1 MGRLYSEDE
10 VCYMV
15 EVMAQAHSARIV
27 MLLLLSAAFI
37 LARVVSLMLGPLL
50 VDLAR
55 EFDTSVAVTG
65 QLAAATFIAW
75 GVVAPL
81 VGPVSDTYGRRVVAL
96 SGILLMAVG
105 LLGSA
110 LAWDFTSL
118 LVFRILSGAG
128 AAMIPPNSMA
138 AIADHFPP
146 AQRGKAVGLLFSS
159 SWIGVVVGV
168 PLVAIA
174 AGLGGWQAPFYGV
187 GGLSL
192 LVWVL
197 LWKWLPRTPRQPGA
211 SLAFLNRFREA
222 GSKESW
228 YVLGANMLQQ
238 TAFFGLVS
246 YLPAYLIQTY
256 GLSVQETAL
265 PLAVMGAGALAGS
278 MAGGFVAG
286 RPQRLAFT
294 SLILVSCGVG
304 SGVVFNLVLSQW
316 TTVGI
321 AVAVITF
328 LALPLPVLMTLM
340 MELAGRSKATATG
353 MFSASNQLGGVG
365 GSSLGGL
372 VLSLGGFPLVGVLCM
387 GAALVGAA
395 VVRVS
400 VRNPAEFTQQIVSQR
415 ARSTAD

>member
-1 MGRLYSEDE
+1 
-10 VCYMV
+10 MV
-15 EVMAQAHSARIV
+15 EVKAQPYSSRIV
-27 MLLLLSAAFI
+27 LMLLLGAAI
-37 LARVVSLMLGPLL
+37 VLARTVSLMLAPLL

-75 GVVAPL
+75 GIVAPL

-96 SGILLMAVG
+96 SGMLLMALG

-110 LAWDFTSL
+110 LAWDFPSL

-146 AQRGKAVGLLFSS
+146 EQRGKAVGWLFSS
-159 SWIGVVVGV
+159 SWIAVVVGV
-168 PLVAIA
+168 PLVALS
-174 AGLGGWQAPFYGV
+174 AGLGGWQVPFYVV

-197 LWKWLPRTPRQPGA
+197 LWKWLPRSPRQTGA
-211 SLAFLNRFREA
+211 SLAFLSRFREVS
-222 GSKESW
+222 SKESW
-228 YVLGANMLQQ
+228 YVLGANVLQQ
-238 TAFFGLVS
+238 TTFFGLVG

-256 GLSVQETAL
+256 GLRIEETAL
-265 PLAVMGAGALAGS
+265 PLAVLGAGAMTGS
-278 MAGGFVAG
+278 MAGGFVAV
-286 RPQRLAFT
+286 RPQRLVLT
-294 SLILVSCGVG
+294 SLILVACGLG
-304 SGVVFNLVLSQW
+304 TGVAFNLVVSQW

-321 AVAVITF
+321 AVAVTCL

-340 MELAGRSKATATG
+340 MELAGGSKATATG
-353 MFSASNQLGGVG
+353 MFGASNQLGGVG

-372 VLSLGGFPLVGVLCM
+372 VLSLGGFPLVGVFCM
-387 GAALVGAA
+387 TAALLGATM
-395 VVRVS
+395 VRVK
-400 VRNPAEFTQQIVSQR
+400 VRNSAEFNQQVVSQR
-415 ARSTAD
+415 GRGMAG

>member
-1 MGRLYSEDE
+1 
-10 VCYMV
+10 MV
-15 EVMAQAHSARIV
+15 EVKAQPYSSRIV
-27 MLLLLSAAFI
+27 LMLLLGAAI
-37 LARVVSLMLGPLL
+37 VLARTVSLMLAPLL

-75 GVVAPL
+75 GIVAPL

-96 SGILLMAVG
+96 SGMLLMALG

-110 LAWDFTSL
+110 LAWDFPSL

-146 AQRGKAVGLLFSS
+146 EQRGKAVGWLFSS
-159 SWIGVVVGV
+159 SWVGVVVGV
-168 PLVAIA
+168 PLVALS
-174 AGLGGWQAPFYGV
+174 AGLGSWQVPFYWV

-197 LWKWLPRTPRQPGA
+197 LWKWLPRSPRQTGA
-211 SLAFLNRFREA
+211 SLAFLSRFREVS
-222 GSKESW
+222 SKESW
-228 YVLGANMLQQ
+228 YVLGANVLQQ
-238 TAFFGLVS
+238 TTFFGLVG

-256 GLSVQETAL
+256 GLRIEETAL
-265 PLAVMGAGALAGS
+265 PLAVLGAGAMAGS
-278 MAGGFVAG
+278 MAGGFVAV
-286 RPQRLAFT
+286 RPQRLVLT
-294 SLILVSCGVG
+294 SLILVTCGLG
-304 SGVVFNLVLSQW
+304 TGVAFNLVVSQW

-321 AVAVITF
+321 AVAVTCL

-340 MELAGRSKATATG
+340 MELAGGSKATATG
-353 MFSASNQLGGVG
+353 MFGASNQLGGVG

-372 VLSLGGFPLVGVLCM
+372 VLSLGGFPLVGVFCM
-387 GAALVGAA
+387 AAALLGATM
-395 VVRVS
+395 VRVK
-400 VRNPAEFTQQIVSQR
+400 VRNSAEFNQQVVSQR
-415 ARSTAD
+415 GRGVAG

>member
-1 MGRLYSEDE
+1 
-10 VCYMV
+10 MV
-15 EVMAQAHSARIV
+15 EVKAQPYSSRIV
-27 MLLLLSAAFI
+27 LMLLLGAAI
-37 LARVVSLMLGPLL
+37 VLARTVSLMLAPLL

-75 GVVAPL
+75 GIVAPL

-96 SGILLMAVG
+96 SGMLLMALG

-110 LAWDFTSL
+110 LAWDFPSL

-146 AQRGKAVGLLFSS
+146 EQRGKAVGWLFSS
-159 SWIGVVVGV
+159 SWVGVVVGV
-168 PLVAIA
+168 PLVALS
-174 AGLGGWQAPFYGV
+174 AGLGGWQVPFYVV

-197 LWKWLPRTPRQPGA
+197 LWKWLPRSPRQTGA
-211 SLAFLNRFREA
+211 SLAFLSRFREVS
-222 GSKESW
+222 SKESW
-228 YVLGANMLQQ
+228 YVLGANVLQQ
-238 TAFFGLVS
+238 TTFFGLVG

-256 GLSVQETAL
+256 GLRIEETAL
-265 PLAVMGAGALAGS
+265 PLAVLGAGAMAGS
-278 MAGGFVAG
+278 MAGGFVAV
-286 RPQRLAFT
+286 RPQRLVLT
-294 SLILVSCGVG
+294 SLILVACGLG
-304 SGVVFNLVLSQW
+304 TGVAFNLVVSQW

-321 AVAVITF
+321 AVAVTCL

-340 MELAGRSKATATG
+340 MELAGGSKATATG
-353 MFSASNQLGGVG
+353 MFGASNQLGGVG

-372 VLSLGGFPLVGVLCM
+372 VLSLGGFPLVGVFCM
-387 GAALVGAA
+387 TAALLGATM
-395 VVRVS
+395 VRVK
-400 VRNPAEFTQQIVSQR
+400 VRNSAEFNQQVVSQR
-415 ARSTAD
+415 GRGMAG

>member
-1 MGRLYSEDE
+1 
-10 VCYMV
+10 MV
-15 EVMAQAHSARIV
+15 EVKAQPYSSRIV
-27 MLLLLSAAFI
+27 LMLLLGAAI
-37 LARVVSLMLGPLL
+37 VLARTVSLMLAPLL

-75 GVVAPL
+75 GIVAPL

-96 SGILLMAVG
+96 SGMLLMALG

-110 LAWDFTSL
+110 LAWDFPSL

-146 AQRGKAVGLLFSS
+146 EQRGKAVGWLFSS
-159 SWIGVVVGV
+159 SWVGVVVGV
-168 PLVAIA
+168 PLVALS
-174 AGLGGWQAPFYGV
+174 AGLGSWQVPFYWV

-197 LWKWLPRTPRQPGA
+197 LWKWLPRSPRQTGA
-211 SLAFLNRFREA
+211 SLAFLSRFREVS
-222 GSKESW
+222 SKESW
-228 YVLGANMLQQ
+228 YVLGANVLQQ
-238 TAFFGLVS
+238 TTFFGLVG

-256 GLSVQETAL
+256 GLRIEETAL
-265 PLAVMGAGALAGS
+265 PLAVLGAGAMAGS
-278 MAGGFVAG
+278 MAGGFVAV
-286 RPQRLAFT
+286 RPQRLVLT
-294 SLILVSCGVG
+294 SLILVACGLG
-304 SGVVFNLVLSQW
+304 TGVAFNLVVSQW

-321 AVAVITF
+321 AVAVTCL

-340 MELAGRSKATATG
+340 MELAGGSKATATG
-353 MFSASNQLGGVG
+353 MFGASNQLGGVG

-372 VLSLGGFPLVGVLCM
+372 VLSLGGFPLVGVFCM
-387 GAALVGAA
+387 AAALLGATM
-395 VVRVS
+395 VRVK
-400 VRNPAEFTQQIVSQR
+400 VRNSAEFNQQVVSQTGR
-415 ARSTAD
+415 GVAG

>member
-1 MGRLYSEDE
+1 
-10 VCYMV
+10 
-15 EVMAQAHSARIV
+15 MAQAHSARIV
-27 MLLLLSAAFI
+27 VMLLLPAAVM
-37 LARVVSLMLGPLL
+37 LARTVSLMLGPLL

-55 EFDTSVAVTG
+55 EFDTSVAITG

-75 GVVAPL
+75 GITAPL
-81 VGPVSDTYGRRVVAL
+81 VGPVSDTYGRRIVAL
-96 SGILLMAVG
+96 SGLLLMALG

-110 LAWDFTSL
+110 LAWDFPSL

-128 AAMIPPNSMA
+128 AAMILPNSMA

-146 AQRGKAVGLLFSS
+146 EQRGKAVGWLLSS
-159 SWIGVVVGV
+159 SWISALVGV
-168 PLVAIA
+168 PLVALV
-174 AGLGGWQAPFYGV
+174 AGLGGWQIPFYGV

-197 LWKWLPRTPRQPGA
+197 LWKWFPRTPRAPGA
-211 SLAFLNRFREA
+211 SLAFLNRFREV

-238 TAFFGLVS
+238 TAVFGLAS

-256 GLSVQETAL
+256 GLRVEETAL
-265 PLAVMGAGALAGS
+265 PLAVMGAGAMAGS

-286 RPQRLAFT
+286 RPQRLALT
-294 SLILVSCGVG
+294 SLILVGCGLG
-304 SGVVFNLVLSQW
+304 TGVVFNVVLSPW

-321 AVAVITF
+321 AVAVTTF
-328 LALPLPVLMTLM
+328 LALPLPVLKTLM

-353 MFSASNQLGGVG
+353 IMGASNQLGGVG
-365 GSSLGGL
+365 GS
-372 VLSLGGFPLVGVLCM
+372 SLGGFPLVGVLCM

-395 VVRVS
+395 VIRVS
-400 VRNPAEFTQQIVSQR
+400 VRNPAEFTQQVVSQR